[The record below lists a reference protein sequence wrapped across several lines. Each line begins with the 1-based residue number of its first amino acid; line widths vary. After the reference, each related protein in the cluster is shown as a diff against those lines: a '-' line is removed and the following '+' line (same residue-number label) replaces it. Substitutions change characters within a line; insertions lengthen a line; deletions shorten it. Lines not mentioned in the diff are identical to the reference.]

1 MLSQLKMNLLLWYL
15 IVLSTTFQW
24 LLAVIDN
31 KELSINGSDFDSRV
45 DGDNSEEGT
54 KDNLNIY

>member
-1 MLSQLKMNLLLWYL
+1 MLSQPKMNLLLWYL

-24 LLAVIDN
+24 LQAVIDN

-45 DGDNSEEGT
+45 DIDNSEEGA
-54 KDNLNIY
+54 KDNLNIF